1 MRCPLPVRELI
12 IGIPAPRGDHCEN
25 EPPAVVE
32 QLLIDVRIARADHFG
47 NMSKVELDRSSAT
60 RLEIYEDQ
68 AVTRTEQVAW
78 VRLAVDQLL
87 DRTSIG
93 DRSSQG
99 LQRANQEVSVRLGE
113 PRCAVGAD
121 KEFFGFRDTV
131 REVRAPDTESPH
143 AGVESS
149 EHVRV
154 VAW

>member
-1 MRCPLPVRELI
+1 M
-12 IGIPAPRGDHCEN
+12 
-25 EPPAVVE
+25 VE
-32 QLLIDVRIARADHFG
+32 QLLVEVRIGRADHFG
-47 NMSKVELDRSSAT
+47 NMSKVELDRS
-60 RLEIYEDQ
+60 LEIYEDR

-99 LQRANQEVSVRLGE
+99 PQRANQELPVRPGE
-113 PRCAVGAD
+113 PWCAVGAD

-131 REVRAPDTESPH
+131 REVRAPDTEGPH
-143 AGVESS
+143 AGVESP
-149 EHVRV
+149 EHIRV

>member
-12 IGIPAPRGDHCEN
+12 IGIPAPRGDHYES
-25 EPPAVVE
+25 EPSAVVE
-32 QLLIDVRIARADHFG
+32 QLWIDVRIARADHFG
-47 NMSKVELDRSSAT
+47 SMGKVELDRSSAT
-60 RLEIYEDQ
+60 RLEVYEDQ
-68 AVTRTEQVAW
+68 AVTSIEQVAW

-99 LQRANQEVSVRLGE
+99 PQRANQKFSVRLGE

-131 REVRAPDTESPH
+131 HKVRAPDIEGPH
-143 AGVESS
+143 PGVESP
-149 EHVRV
+149 EHIRV